1 MTTQNA
7 QVVGQGTMF
16 ATVVNYKAVNAK
28 TKESYTGANALTL
41 SDVSEE
47 VATFLQWK
55 ELGYKVKKGAKGIE
69 LHKVG
74 EYSKIN
80 EKTKKVEGANY
91 LKRFWVFKASD
102 VEKI

>member
-7 QVVGQGTMF
+7 QVVLKNTMF

-28 TKESYTGANALTL
+28 TKESYTGANAMTL
-41 SDVSEE
+41 NDIEEE

-55 ELGYKVKKGAKGIE
+55 ELGFKVKKGAKGIE
-69 LHKVG
+69 LHKIG
-74 EYSKIN
+74 EFSKEN
-80 EKTKKVEGANY
+80 KKTGKSETANY